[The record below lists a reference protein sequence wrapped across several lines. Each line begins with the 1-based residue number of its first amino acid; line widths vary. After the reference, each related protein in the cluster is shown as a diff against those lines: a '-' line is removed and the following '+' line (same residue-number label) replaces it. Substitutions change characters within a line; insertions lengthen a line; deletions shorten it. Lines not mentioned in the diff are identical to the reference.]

1 MRMIP
6 AMVLA
11 LSALLAPMTTRAE
24 PSTSILLDPPRTPLP
39 SPPPP
44 PQSARA
50 STETPPVV
58 VVVIQSA
65 PDRPTGPFV
74 PPPPRS
80 MKRGAF
86 RALIALL
93 ESTSF
98 SSDKLDVVKTAAS
111 RNRFTVAQVGE
122 ILGTLDFSSDRLAA
136 VKALRDRIV
145 DPDNAFLLGQHF
157 DFSSDKKKVA
167 ALFAR

>member
-6 AMVLA
+6 AMVMA

-24 PSTSILLDPPRTPLP
+24 PSTSTLLDPPRIPL
-39 SPPPP
+39 PPPP

-50 STETPPVV
+50 STEATPVV
-58 VVVIQSA
+58 VVVIA
-65 PDRPTGPFV
+65 RPTDQPAGPFV

-86 RALIALL
+86 RSLIALL